1 MKKMTLKRLYIYVLP
16 IAFLLISNISWA
28 HEPIYGLGPETLPKH
43 LHAIEFG
50 TLITQGQL
58 VYELSYGYGI
68 TENFTVH
75 LDATLNNEAHSGFK
89 AFNIKTKFAI
99 WRKLSPGISK
109 KLTVIT
115 AINLPT
121 NKAFSNLYSDDVTA
135 YTLGLANGYES
146 RRWYY
151 FSDISYTYFQAK
163 RGNQVGGKLKYNL
176 VGGIRPVKSDY
187 LKPDLVILVE
197 LNGEFRGKSHFT
209 DELQQPS
216 GNTLAVAPGFLFS
229 YRNIMLK
236 GGVQFGI
243 ANTKNINRPKTNGR
257 VTLEYHF

>member
-1 MKKMTLKRLYIYVLP
+1 MVRRRLQVLLVGV
-16 IAFLLISNISWA
+16 FLICNVSFA

-50 TLITQGQL
+50 TLIRQGQL
-58 VYELSYGYGI
+58 EYTLGYGFGI
-68 TENFTVH
+68 TENLTVR
-75 LDATLNNEAHSGFK
+75 LDATTNSNSLEFGVKEAT
-89 AFNIKTKFAI
+89 IKTKVAL
-99 WRKLSPGISK
+99 WRKLSPGVLK
-109 KLTVIT
+109 RLTLIAAIKFPT
-115 AINLPT
+115 AGLTFNPT
-121 NKAFSNLYSDDVTA
+121 DVTA

-151 FSDISYTYFQAK
+151 FSDISYTYLQAK
-163 RGNQVGGKLKYNL
+163 QGNQIGGKVKYNL
-176 VGGIRPVKSDY
+176 VGGIRPVKSGY

-197 LNGEFRGKSHFT
+197 LNGEFSGKSRFNST
-209 DELQQPS
+209 KIRQS
-216 GNTLAVAPGFLFS
+216 GGNTLAVAPGFLLS

-243 ANTKNINRPKTNGR
+243 ANSKYINKTKTNGL